1 MDEQEWGALMA
12 RYRDHLKAEKALADL
27 TIRNYTT
34 DLRPLYDYM
43 KMKGLSRLEE
53 LDRTILRAYLAWLIE
68 LGYVRSSIVRKLSA
82 LRTFLGWLVRQGVIA
97 DDPLPKR
104 GVMKKETRLPRF
116 LSQEEAAR
124 LVHSPDPSKKLGIRD
139 RALLELIYGA
149 GLRVS
154 EARDL
159 DVHNVNLQA
168 KEMRVT
174 GKGSKQRMVLIGAAA
189 RGQALPVIFFSLM
202 LGIVITT
209 LGDKSAILIDFFG
222 ALFEAI
228 MKLVQLVIWMTPVGV
243 FSLLTWTVARIGLAS
258 FGQAIGG
265 YMITVTLGL
274 AIHGFVV
281 LPLVC
286 VLFARCNPFKFMHQ
300 MRQAMMTALGTDS
313 SSATLPVTI
322 ECATQNAG
330 ISKRSAGF
338 VLPLGSTINM
348 DGTALYEAVAVV
360 FLAQAYGIEL
370 ELPQLVLV
378 AITATLAAI
387 GAAGIPSAGLVTM
400 VIVIN
405 AVNPGLEAMGKD
417 TIPIAAIGLIIGVD
431 RILDMMRT
439 TVNVWGD
446 AVGAKIVDAIG
457 RR

>member
-1 MDEQEWGALMA
+1 MSSKWLLTLLIMVGLVAGIIVGQMLYDPNFKITMSDAEHAHPTALFTFYFIGDTVFLGLLKMLIIPLIATSVIVGVTSVGDFRDLGKVGIVTLVYYVATMAIAATIGLILVTNIQPGKRISDADVQAGEQTYEAKEDVQENIAQGPSGMLGALQ
-12 RYRDHLKAEKALADL
+12 
-27 TIRNYTT
+27 N
-34 DLRPLYDYM
+34 
-43 KMKGLSRLEE
+43 
-53 LDRTILRAYLAWLIE
+53 
-68 LGYVRSSIVRKLSA
+68 
-82 LRTFLGWLVRQGVIA
+82 LVKQII
-97 DDPLPKR
+97 PKN
-104 GVMKKETRLPRF
+104 
-116 LSQEEAAR
+116 
-124 LVHSPDPSKKLGIRD
+124 I
-139 RALLELIYGA
+139 
-149 GLRVS
+149 
-154 EARDL
+154 
-159 DVHNVNLQA
+159 
-168 KEMRVT
+168 
-174 GKGSKQRMVLIGAAA
+174 IGAAA
-189 RGQALPVIFFSLM
+189 RGQALPVIFFSILLAIM
-202 LGIVITT
+202 ITT

-370 ELPQLVLV
+370 GLPQLVLV